1 MGTQGFRLSWSHLAS
16 PSWLLWLT
24 SQAKLVNCQFMLG
37 ESREA
42 ILAARPF
49 QFSWKHCA
57 HCYCLYPRFLVLECC
72 SYHAIVSFLLWIQT
86 ALCWTL
92 CVKHC
97 ISSCLLC
104 TRTYS
109 WYSIY
114 ASFLI
119 LCHFFFFA
127 HGLPCCGTCNCFTC
141 CSVPF
146 QGIHCLLPENR
157 QLVEDLKRR
166 NIHPLVFCIVPNSAK
181 TIVWVFIIITILCTN
196 CGCHYHHDAV

>member
-1 MGTQGFRLSWSHLAS
+1 
-16 PSWLLWLT
+16 
-24 SQAKLVNCQFMLG
+24 MLG
-37 ESREA
+37 ESQEA

-49 QFSWKHCA
+49 QLHSHVLIATLFVSTQIGRGM
-57 HCYCLYPRFLVLECC
+57 LY
-72 SYHAIVSFLLWIQT
+72 SYHAIASFLLWIQT

-127 HGLPCCGTCNCFTC
+127 HGLPCCGTCNCFVC

-181 TIVWVFIIITILCTN
+181 TIV
-196 CGCHYHHDAV
+196 